1 MAHEPGSSRFCQ
13 RCGSHVGTLAQCP
26 RCRAHQGFPEQPT
39 ASYATGPEPD
49 RLRRRPPAW
58 RRAPVL
64 ISLAVAILAFVVTW
78 WVVTANPSRP
88 IQNTG
93 AGQGVAPSSP
103 RTAPGTGPETAAET
117 DPGTSGGAASATP
130 TSTSTPAPTGRSSGR
145 AARQQAEAIE
155 ELLASSSDA
164 RSSLPDALASATRCD
179 RDAVEDIRDITV
191 SRRDQLATAQALG
204 VSALKGGARL
214 KDALVDA
221 LDASHD
227 ADAAFLAWAG
237 RHVEEGCEAP
247 VESDRDYRRGLDRSE
262 AAQQAKTRF
271 AAAWRPIA
279 ETYGLTVWKPD
290 QI

>member
-1 MAHEPGSSRFCQ
+1 MAYQPGSSRFCQ

-26 RCRAHQGFPEQPT
+26 RCRAEQGPQEQPT
-39 ASYATGPEPD
+39 ASFSTGPEPA
-49 RLRRRPPAW
+49 RLRSRPPAW

-64 ISLAVAILAFVVTW
+64 ISVAVAVLAFVLTW
-78 WVVTANPSRP
+78 WFVTANPSQP

-103 RTAPGTGPETAAET
+103 ENGPENG
-117 DPGTSGGAASATP
+117 PGTSPETSPETGAESSPESTP
-130 TSTSTPAPTGRSSGR
+130 TRSAPTGRSSGR
-145 AARQQAEAIE
+145 AARQQAERFD
-155 ELLASSSDA
+155 ELLSSSNEA
-164 RSSLPDALASATRCD
+164 RSSLSDAIAAATRCD
-179 RDAVEDIRDITV
+179 PDGVQAIRDITT
-191 SRRDQLATAQALG
+191 SRRDQLAAAHALG
-204 VSALKGGARL
+204 VDALRGGARL

-227 ADAAFLAWAG
+227 ADSAFLAWAG
-237 RHVEEGCEAP
+237 RHVADGCEAP
-247 VESDRDYRRGLDRSE
+247 VEGDRDYRRGLDRSE

-279 ETYGLTVWKPD
+279 ETYDLTVWKPD

>member
-1 MAHEPGSSRFCQ
+1 M
-13 RCGSHVGTLAQCP
+13 
-26 RCRAHQGFPEQPT
+26 
-39 ASYATGPEPD
+39 
-49 RLRRRPPAW
+49 
-58 RRAPVL
+58 L

-78 WVVTANPSRP
+78 WLVTANPSQP

-103 RTAPGTGPETAAET
+103 ATAPGTTGQETGPEAEESGPEAEETGGGGSSPTA
-117 DPGTSGGAASATP
+117 
-130 TSTSTPAPTGRSSGR
+130 TGRSSER
-145 AARQQAEAIE
+145 AARQQAQELE
-155 ELLASSSDA
+155 ELLASSRDA
-164 RSSLPDALASATRCD
+164 RSSLSAAITAATRCD
-179 RDAVEDIRDITV
+179 PDGVQAIRDITV
-191 SRRDQLATAQALG
+191 SRRDQLATAQTLA

-237 RHVEEGCEAP
+237 RHVAEGCEGP